1 MEYKKEFNQSKAKL
15 AAGIIIDKYLTEDAE
30 NYINMENYIVNEIIA
45 EYEKVCTSTRFELSS
60 NLFDDSV
67 VNVSQI
73 LLLYNYLFRL
83 KEVYRNT

>member
-1 MEYKKEFNQSKAKL
+1 M

-45 EYEKVCTSTRFELSS
+45 EYEKVCTSSRTELSS

-67 VNVSQI
+67 INVRNHINIIS
-73 LLLYNYLFRL
+73 LFL
-83 KEVYRNT
+83 ID